1 MVDAD
6 LREAGLEPPR
16 RGGRVPR
23 PEVSGPVVD
32 KGLKRPR
39 VCFYT
44 SDFGYGHATRDIAL
58 IRELQK
64 SLGAEVVVRAGS
76 PADFMSCSL
85 PPGVEVLQR
94 PNDPPGVVMDG
105 AAVAGGERTLAAVEQ
120 WVASWEEC
128 IAAEMIF
135 LRDRGFDLV
144 LSDIAP
150 QPFLAAEEL
159 GIPSLGVSNFTWH
172 LIYTRLFG
180 KTELTDR
187 IAEAYRAA
195 DVALLLPLHEPM
207 AVFKNR
213 REVGLVARA
222 VTRNRKE
229 IRRLCGLSEEEPL
242 VYLGGG
248 QSLDPPTV
256 FRGVRSALAGCTLL
270 VPSWTDLPGAVRIP
284 PGETETQDW
293 IAACDLV
300 VSKPGYSTIAE
311 AIQAGV
317 PMALFS
323 REGFAEDDYLI
334 GDVKVM
340 GIGREVPAAA
350 VLDGSWQMTW
360 NP

>member
-1 MVDAD
+1 M
-6 LREAGLEPPR
+6 
-16 RGGRVPR
+16 
-23 PEVSGPVVD
+23 D

-39 VCFYT
+39 VCLYT
-44 SDFGYGHATRDIAL
+44 SDFGYGHAARDIAL
-58 IRELQK
+58 IRELQEA
-64 SLGAEVVVRAGS
+64 LDAEVIVRTGS
-76 PADFMSCSL
+76 PAAFMARSL
-85 PPGVEVLQR
+85 PGVEVIPG
-94 PNDPPGVVMDG
+94 PNDPGVVMDG
-105 AAVAGGERTLAAVEQ
+105 TAVDREKTLAAVEQ
-120 WVASWEEC
+120 WVASWKDY

-135 LRDRGFDLV
+135 LHDHRIDLV
-144 LSDIAP
+144 LSDIVP

-180 KTELTDR
+180 KNELTDR

-195 DVALLLPLHEPM
+195 EGALLLPFHEPM
-207 AVFKNR
+207 AVFRDR

-222 VTRNRKE
+222 VTRDRME
-229 IRRLCGLSEEEPL
+229 IRRLCGLSEGEPL

-248 QSLDPPTV
+248 QSLDPTV
-256 FRGVRSALAGCTLL
+256 FRGVRSALAGCILL
-270 VPSWTDLPGAVRIP
+270 VPSWTDLPGTVRIP
-284 PGETETQDW
+284 PDEAETQDW

-311 AIQAGV
+311 AIQARV

-334 GDVKVM
+334 GGVKAM

-350 VLDGSWQMTW
+350 VLDGSWADDLESLMGLRENFGKIDGLFKRDSTRECSSIIGEIL
-360 NP
+360 

>member
-1 MVDAD
+1 MDEG
-6 LREAGLEPPR
+6 LRQPR
-16 RGGRVPR
+16 IC
-23 PEVSGPVVD
+23 
-32 KGLKRPR
+32 L
-39 VCFYT
+39 YT
-44 SDFGYGHATRDIAL
+44 SDFGYGHAARDIAL
-58 IRELQK
+58 ARELQEA
-64 SLGAEVVVRAGS
+64 LHADVVVRTGS
-76 PADFMSCSL
+76 PAAFMSRSL
-85 PPGVEVLQR
+85 PGVEVIPG
-94 PNDPPGVVMDG
+94 PNDPGVVMDG
-105 AAVAGGERTLAAVEQ
+105 AAVAGERTLAAVEQ

-159 GIPSLGVSNFTWH
+159 GIPSLGISNFTWH

-180 KTELTDR
+180 KNELTDR

-207 AVFKNR
+207 EVFKNR

-229 IRRLCGLSEEEPL
+229 IRRLCGLSEEEPF

-248 QSLDPPTV
+248 QSLDPTI

-334 GDVKVM
+334 GDVKAM
-340 GIGREVPAAA
+340 GIGGEVPAAA
-350 VLDGSWQMTW
+350 VLDGSWADELESLMELRENFGKIDGLFRSDGTKECSSIIGEIL
-360 NP
+360 